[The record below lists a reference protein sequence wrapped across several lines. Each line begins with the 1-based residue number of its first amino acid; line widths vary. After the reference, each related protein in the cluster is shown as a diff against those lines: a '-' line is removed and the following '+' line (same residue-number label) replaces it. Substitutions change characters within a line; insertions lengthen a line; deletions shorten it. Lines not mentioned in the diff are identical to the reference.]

1 MIHNSTGRTKLN
13 LGVADS
19 STMDLRGL
27 VKELFAIVDALSNQL
42 DDLTNKI
49 NNKEKEKQLK

>member
-13 LGVADS
+13 LGVSDS
-19 STMDLRGL
+19 TTMDLRGL
-27 VKELFAIVDALSNQL
+27 VKELFAIVDALSNQI
-42 DDLTNKI
+42 DDLNNKV

>member
-1 MIHNSTGRTKLN
+1 MIHNSTSRTKLN

>member
-1 MIHNSTGRTKLN
+1 MIHNSTSRTKLN

-19 STMDLRGL
+19 TTMDLRGL